1 MSGIVPL
8 AEADERCGRKAATL
22 GRLMRE
28 GFAVPPGFVIANP
41 EDSRWRRGLG
51 QALAGLRPG
60 PYAVRSSG
68 LGEDGLTASFAGQ
81 FHTTLTVPAAGV
93 ADAILRSAASGA
105 SATARAYASRL
116 GQSVTE
122 IAPVLVQQMVQADV
136 AGVLFTRHPVTG
148 ADQVVIEA
156 VDGLGDRLVNGEVA
170 PERWIVGEHG
180 IVEAPRSGVLLTE
193 QQVAELV
200 GLGRQIEASLSAPQ
214 DIEWAV
220 EGARVWVLQ
229 SRPITSKRGSR
240 ADDDRPVADPI
251 LSGIAASPGLA
262 TGRVSVVR
270 GLDDFAEF
278 RAGDVLVCGA
288 TSPAWTPVLARA
300 AAVVTETGGLL
311 SHAAIVARE
320 FGVPAVVSADDA
332 VTLLAGHT
340 TVLVDG
346 SRGTVAP
353 FSERPTR
360 D

>member
-8 AEADERCGRKAATL
+8 AESGERCGRKAATL

-28 GFAVPPGFVIANP
+28 GFAVPRGFVVANP
-41 EDSRWRRGLG
+41 GDSRWRRGLG

-81 FHTTLTVPAAGV
+81 FHTTLNVPAAGV
-93 ADAILRSAASGA
+93 ADAILWSAASGSTVA
-105 SATARAYASRL
+105 ARAYASRL
-116 GQSVTE
+116 GQAVADV
-122 IAPVLVQQMVQADV
+122 APVLVQQMVQPDV

-156 VDGLGDRLVNGEVA
+156 VDGLGDRLVNGEVT
-170 PERWIVGEHG
+170 PGRWIVGEHG
-180 IVEAPRSGVLLTE
+180 IVEAPRSGALLTE
-193 QQVAELV
+193 QQVGDLV
-200 GLGRQIEASLSAPQ
+200 RLGWQIEARLGAPQ
-214 DIEWAV
+214 DIEWAI
-220 EGARVWVLQ
+220 ERTQVWVLQ
-229 SRPITSKRGSR
+229 SRPITPSGGSR
-240 ADDDRPVADPI
+240 ADDERPVADPI

-278 RAGDVLVCGA
+278 REGDVLVCRA

-332 VTLLAGHT
+332 TALLAGHA

-346 SRGTVAP
+346 NHGTVAQP
-353 FSERPTR
+353 FERPTC